1 MTEAHSP
8 YILPTLK
15 RYGPRYTE
23 SSRVVDTAEELPV
36 SLPFLQPVALSRGK
50 GFLRRFVM
58 SLRSLSIFA
67 FAVILGLS
75 NQVAAVG
82 FQPPSPDE
90 LKMTS
95 EPQAPGAA
103 AILLFRQID
112 RDDNGRTSHEDDY
125 FRIKILKEDGR
136 KYADVEIPYF
146 KSRETSSIS
155 TRGRSVPTARSLIST
170 AKYSTNPLPSIEGTS
185 TWPRPS
191 PFRMC
196 RWEALSNT
204 HIRSI

>member
-1 MTEAHSP
+1 
-8 YILPTLK
+8 
-15 RYGPRYTE
+15 
-23 SSRVVDTAEELPV
+23 
-36 SLPFLQPVALSRGK
+36 
-50 GFLRRFVM
+50 M

-82 FQPPSPDE
+82 FQPPTPDE

-146 KSRETSSIS
+146 KSEGNIVNIHARTI
-155 TRGRSVPTARSLIST
+155 RPTARSLIST

-185 TWPRPS
+185 SWPRPS

>member
-1 MTEAHSP
+1 
-8 YILPTLK
+8 
-15 RYGPRYTE
+15 
-23 SSRVVDTAEELPV
+23 
-36 SLPFLQPVALSRGK
+36 
-50 GFLRRFVM
+50 M

-146 KSRETSSIS
+146 QSEGNIVNIHART
-155 TRGRSVPTARSLIST
+155 SVPTARSLTST
-170 AKYSTNPLPSIEGTS
+170 AKYSTNPLPSINN
-185 TWPRPS
+185 TWPDLHPS
-191 PFRMC
+191 GCTGGKRY
-196 RWEALSNT
+196 RILIYGRSERAL
-204 HIRSI
+204 RLRFPLDAQR